1 MTSWTKRF
9 IVVGL
14 IAIPIVAFFIDPVT
28 GKDLSTL
35 VVVGFIGMLK
45 LDD

>member
-9 IVVGL
+9 IVIGL
-14 IAIPIVAFFIDPVT
+14 IIIPCIAFFLDVPT

-45 LDD
+45 LED

>member
-9 IVVGL
+9 IVIGL
-14 IAIPIVAFFIDPVT
+14 IAIPIVSFYFDPAT

-45 LDD
+45 LEG